1 MPSWIVPVAYG
12 LVFILSVSLTLAS
25 VPFAYWLSVRLGAV
39 SQPGPRRHER
49 QPMPKLGGIALFVGF
64 TGTVIISQWL
74 PVERQDPYE
83 VIRLMGLLL
92 GSVGIFVLGILDD
105 LYELSYVALAI
116 GQILTAAIAIV
127 FQIFIEYVNN
137 PLTGQSTPEWGMLVT
152 VTLTMLWLGLMMNT
166 VNFLDGADGLA
177 AGVCGIASLMLFLN
191 GAYVVVPAQTSVSLL
206 PLALAGTCV
215 GFLAYNFYP
224 ARIYM
229 GGGALYLGFLI
240 GALSIIGG
248 AKMATVLLVMGLP
261 LMDLTWQ
268 AFNRLRQG
276 RNPFSGDRGHI
287 HFRLL
292 DSGAITPRQLALGYY
307 AFCAFFGFLTLV
319 LESQLYKVIAF
330 VVMLVM
336 VTIGFVLVT
345 RLRDVHSSSDAYE
358 SSSSSSV

>member
-1 MPSWIVPVAYG
+1 MPEWIVPVSYL
-12 LVFILSVSLTLAS
+12 LVLILSLSLTLAS
-25 VPFAYWLSVRLGAV
+25 VPLAHWLSVRWNV
-39 SQPGPRRHER
+39 MSQPGPRRRE
-49 QPMPKLGGIALFVGF
+49 QYPMPKLGGIALFIGF
-64 TGTVIISQWL
+64 TLTVIIAQFL

-83 VIRLMGLLL
+83 VIRLVGLLL
-92 GSVGIFVLGILDD
+92 GSVVIFLVGIADD
-105 LYELSYVALAI
+105 FHELSYLALAL
-116 GQILTAAIAIV
+116 GQMAAVAIAIL
-127 FQIFIEYVNN
+127 FQIFIEYFNN
-137 PLTGQSTPEWGMLVT
+137 PLTGQTTPEWGMLVT

-191 GAYVVVPAQTSVSLL
+191 GAFFVVPAQISVSLL
-206 PLALAGTCV
+206 PLALVGTCL
-215 GFLAYNFYP
+215 GFLLYNFYP

-229 GGGALYLGFLI
+229 GGGAIYLGFLV

-292 DSGAITPRQLALGYY
+292 DRGVLTPRQLALGYY
-307 AFCAFFGFLTLV
+307 AFCAFFGLLTLV
-319 LESQLYKVIAF
+319 LESQLYKFIAF
-330 VVMLVM
+330 GVMLVL
-336 VTIGFVLVT
+336 VGVGFLLVA
-345 RLRDVHSSSDAYE
+345 RLRTGQSSSDEYR
-358 SSSSSSV
+358 SSSSST